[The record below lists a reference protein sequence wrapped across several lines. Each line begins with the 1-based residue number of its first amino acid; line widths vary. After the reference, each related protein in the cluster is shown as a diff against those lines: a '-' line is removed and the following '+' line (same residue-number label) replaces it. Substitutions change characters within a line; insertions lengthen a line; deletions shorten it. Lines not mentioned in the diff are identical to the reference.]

1 MTPSSRTESQLSQ
14 QSQIAW
20 LICTSSSRSVLEK
33 YSHSSQAY
41 QNALQRYDLWEAKSG
56 TNDYALLQR
65 VWPNLSECDFAVVDP
80 SGTHWLANTPN
91 AMNLLGFLTDPH
103 AHGVHDPCLDLYH
116 HFKEQISCASGAAP
130 SVPCADTAMSYAEAV
145 GSDKDS
151 RDKCMLSIRL
161 MEGGHAKAQF
171 NSSDCLMDVKRWLQ
185 QEHKIPLVPED
196 DESTSR
202 YTKIGHFEPSR
213 YAFFYPATRKT
224 FSEAQEFLRLADLG
238 LCPRS
243 ALILRPDYDENAMK
257 AAREAESS
265 RFRNLCS
272 HATHIL
278 QALYSFF
285 DYGVDDASQDIQDS
299 AVSSETGKLH
309 PPHFLGSSGPVPP
322 SASIIDV
329 RQGDASDPTRLDGY
343 MNHDTCSQANNE
355 NVVNVVREEF

>member
-1 MTPSSRTESQLSQ
+1 MTPSSRPESQLSQ

-20 LICTSSSRSVLEK
+20 LICTSSSRSVLER

-41 QNALQRYDLWEAKSG
+41 QNALQRYNLWEAKGG
-56 TNDYALLQR
+56 TNDYASLQR
-65 VWPNLSECDFAVVDP
+65 VWPNLSKCDFAVVDP
-80 SGTHWLANTPN
+80 SGTYWLLSDKSN
-91 AMNLLGFLTDPH
+91 AMDLLEFLTDPH

-116 HFKEQISCASGAAP
+116 HFKEQISCASGTAP
-130 SVPCADTAMSYAEAV
+130 SVPCADTAMSYADAV

-257 AAREAESS
+257 AARE
-265 RFRNLCS
+265 
-272 HATHIL
+272 
-278 QALYSFF
+278 
-285 DYGVDDASQDIQDS
+285 
-299 AVSSETGKLH
+299 
-309 PPHFLGSSGPVPP
+309 
-322 SASIIDV
+322 
-329 RQGDASDPTRLDGY
+329 
-343 MNHDTCSQANNE
+343 
-355 NVVNVVREEF
+355 